1 MKQYIISIPDNK
13 ASFFLELMKN
23 ISFVKSIKE
32 NFSDEISEEQI
43 SVVRERID
51 KYENN
56 PESYKD
62 LDDLDKKMNL
72 DE

>member
-1 MKQYIISIPDNK
+1 MKHYIISIPDNK

-32 NFSDEISEEQI
+32 NFSDEISEEQM
-43 SVVRERID
+43 SVVRERIE
-51 KYENN
+51 KYKNN
-56 PESYKD
+56 PESYSD

-72 DE
+72 D

>member
-1 MKQYIISIPDNK
+1 
-13 ASFFLELMKN
+13 MKN

-43 SVVRERID
+43 SVVRERIE